1 MAHESALVTRIYTRT
16 GDDGTT
22 ATFGGGRVSKAHPR
36 VEAYGA
42 VDELNA
48 MLGLALPG
56 LQKEPELLGAVSAI
70 QHALFALGADLA
82 TPPGP
87 AERHITRADE
97 AWNRPLEDQIDR
109 WEAEL
114 APLSTFILPA
124 GVPAAVALH
133 VARTV
138 CRRAER
144 ACVAASEAGEQ
155 ITPAA
160 IAYLNR
166 LADWLFVAARLANR
180 RAGVDDVP
188 WSPDAGL

>member
-1 MAHESALVTRIYTRT
+1 VTRIYTRT

-36 VEAYGA
+36 VQAYGA

-48 MLGLALPG
+48 VMGSALAG
-56 LQKEPELLGAVSAI
+56 LQHEADLLAAVSAV
-70 QHALFALGADLA
+70 QNTLFALGADLA

-87 AERHITRADE
+87 AERHITRADDS
-97 AWNRPLEDQIDR
+97 WTQPLERQIDA
-109 WEAEL
+109 WEMEL
-114 APLSTFILPA
+114 TPLATFILPA
-124 GVPAAVALH
+124 GTPAAVALH

-144 ACVAASEAGEQ
+144 DCVAAAAAGER

-166 LADWLFVAARLANR
+166 LADWLFVAARLSNA
-180 RAGVDDVP
+180 RAGIADVP
-188 WSPDAGL
+188 WSPDPAV